1 VSNDLPIRQ
10 ETSGAGSPLSQR
22 RPGGFFSDLLGFD
35 PLRGVFPPFSNAPGS
50 FGVEVARSANGY
62 TVEIP
67 VAGFRP
73 DQIEVTFQ
81 EDTLI
86 VSGKSE
92 RRNFTRQLVLP
103 EEIDSDN
110 ITAQV
115 DHGLLTLNLSRRPET
130 QPRRIQVT
138 SNAPS
143 STVQAGPAPA
153 QPAAATANGS
163 SEAAPSRA

>member
-1 VSNDLPIRQ
+1 MSNDLPIRQ
-10 ETSGAGSPLSQR
+10 ATSGTDSPLSQR

-35 PLRGVFPPFSNAPGS
+35 PLRGAFPSFSNGS
-50 FGVEVARSANGY
+50 AAFGVDVSRSEGGY

-103 EEIDSDN
+103 EEIDPDS
-110 ITAQV
+110 ISAHV
-115 DHGLLTLNLSRRPET
+115 DHGMLTLNLSRRPET

-143 STVQAGPAPA
+143 STVQAGPVAA
-153 QPAAATANGS
+153 QPAATTSNGA
-163 SEAAPSRA
+163 SEVAPGRG